1 MSTDREK
8 AFLMFKLAKSK
19 GGLWGNVYDRLE
31 HFKRFQNLKE
41 IIKELEKMGWI
52 ITHKKPSYAAISLNP
67 HSKKEI
73 IEFIEKHLPE
83 MKGILK

>member
-1 MSTDREK
+1 MPTDREK

-31 HFKRFQNLKE
+31 HFKRFQYLKQ
-41 IIKELEKMGWI
+41 IVKELEKIGFVI
-52 ITHKKPSYAAISLNP
+52 VHKKPNYIAISLNP
-67 HSKKEI
+67 HSKREI

>member
-1 MSTDREK
+1 MVSHKEK

-31 HFKRFQNLKE
+31 HFKRFQNIKQIL
-41 IIKELEKMGWI
+41 KELEKIGWI
-52 ITHKKPSYAAISLNP
+52 IIHKKPNYTGISLNS
-67 HSKKEI
+67 HYKKNI
-73 IEFIEKHLPE
+73 VEFIEKHLPE